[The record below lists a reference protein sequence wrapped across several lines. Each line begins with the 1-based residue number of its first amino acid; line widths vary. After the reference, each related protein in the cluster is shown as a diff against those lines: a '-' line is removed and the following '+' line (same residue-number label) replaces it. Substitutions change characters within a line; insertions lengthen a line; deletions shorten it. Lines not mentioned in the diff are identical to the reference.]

1 MSVDYFLKID
11 GIDGESTDSKHTNEI
26 QIASF
31 RWNETQSADFS
42 RGATGGGSG
51 KVQMGTFEFTMRAN
65 KASPKLM
72 LACATGAHI
81 KNATLTCRKA
91 GKDQQEFYK
100 LTLTNILVASYTTA
114 SSLESIDSSATIT
127 TSVEAAEPTDRIQ
140 FAFGKIEVEYR
151 AQKVDGSLDN
161 PIKTGYDL
169 ITNTTV

>member
-31 RWNETQSADFS
+31 RWTETQSADFS

-51 KVQMGTFEFTMRAN
+51 KVQMGTFEFTMRSN
-65 KASPKLM
+65 KASPKLL

-100 LTLTNILVASYTTA
+100 LTLTNLLVASYTTA
-114 SSLESIDSSATIT
+114 SSLESIDPSATIT
-127 TSVEAAEPTDRIQ
+127 TSVEAAEPTDRVQ
-140 FAFGKIEVEYR
+140 LAFGKIECEYR
-151 AQKVDGSLDN
+151 AQKIDGTLDN

-169 ITNTTV
+169 VQNVPV

>member
-11 GIDGESTDSKHTNEI
+11 GIDGEATDSKHTNEI
-26 QIASF
+26 QLESF
-31 RWNETQSADFS
+31 KWTETQNADFS

-72 LACATGAHI
+72 LKCATGEHI

-114 SSLESIDSSATIT
+114 SSLEEIDPNSTAT
-127 TSVEAAEPTDRIQ
+127 ENPEPTDRVQ
-140 FAFGKIEVEYR
+140 LAFGKIEVEYR
-151 AQKVDGSLDN
+151 AQKQDGSLDN

-169 ITNTTV
+169 VANTTV